1 MLVPYVCPENAGEE
15 QMAVQVC
22 ESYGAITA
30 KCKSNQSMTYSSGG
44 DIISVYAQDNV
55 VKYSINII

>member
-1 MLVPYVCPENAGEE
+1 
-15 QMAVQVC
+15 MAVQVC